1 MRSGLLEY
9 FRNILIDKIIYKNAQ
24 LGGYML
30 SAYMIFLC
38 FSVFAVIINLFTGK
52 TIWEKLLSFNL
63 ITVKAVLLISVYAVY
78 KSNPM
83 LLDVGLSYGII
94 GFLTVIIITRFV
106 IKGARQK

>member
-1 MRSGLLEY
+1 
-9 FRNILIDKIIYKNAQ
+9 
-24 LGGYML
+24 ML
-30 SAYMIFLC
+30 SAFMIFLC
-38 FSVFAVIINLFTGK
+38 FSVFVIIINLFTGK

-78 KSNPM
+78 KSNPA